1 MSKTAYRRG
10 ESAME
15 FGGLSGAWA
24 YGRALSCHTFAATV
38 ERWGSAS
45 VTSRTGG

>member
-1 MSKTAYRRG
+1 VSKTAYRRG
-10 ESAME
+10 ESAM
-15 FGGLSGAWA
+15 GSADSAGAWA

-38 ERWGSAS
+38 ERWGSAL